1 MDYSTY
7 VGPRHDYDKSDYN
20 KHLDYGTV
28 VGPGDLRGAEENQL
42 DYGVVSEGDYGS
54 DLVEE
59 GLDARGANS
68 DLSSSTLPIFNNS
81 IRGSLLSLNSAKKKN
96 ITQV

>member
-1 MDYSTY
+1 M
-7 VGPRHDYDKSDYN
+7 V
-20 KHLDYGTV
+20 
-28 VGPGDLRGAEENQL
+28 RGAEENQL

-81 IRGSLLSLNSAKKKN
+81 IRNRN
-96 ITQV
+96 T